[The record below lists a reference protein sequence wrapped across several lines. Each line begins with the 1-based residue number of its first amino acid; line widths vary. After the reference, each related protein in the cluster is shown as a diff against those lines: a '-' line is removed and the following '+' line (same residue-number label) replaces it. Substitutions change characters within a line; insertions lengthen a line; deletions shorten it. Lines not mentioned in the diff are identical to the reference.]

1 MTTWEPADV
10 KYKDVSREMEALLR
24 HRETL
29 VLFYTCG
36 HRGLID
42 AQMHVPQVVEYV
54 SLAWK

>member
-1 MTTWEPADV
+1 MASRKLMTEE
-10 KYKDVSREMEALLR
+10 REMEALLR